1 MTNSNVLRESTP
13 LNIKKGMDRF
23 HFFEN
28 DSFVFKT
35 IVFDIV
41 FVNNPFL
48 TTVNNGPFND
58 C

>member
-35 IVFDIV
+35 IVFEKDS
-41 FVNNPFL
+41 FCKQPF
-48 TTVNNGPFND
+48 FND
-58 C
+58 RKRRTI